1 MKSQLTA
8 VLVILA
14 YALPAQGKEGLPPKK
29 RPGGMEE
36 VETVTSG
43 DSEIEILPDG
53 SRIIRTTSDSGEM
66 IEKHIPPD
74 DPSMAGLGHMPP
86 EQLRRHGGG
95 FFDATVMVRPPRL
108 APGETGDLYVHVT
121 LRGPAVVL
129 PGARIEARY
138 KRAQGPLALGSQ
150 EPKPARLGARK
161 TRFKGKPVWDD
172 SLTFKIPV
180 TVRSDAKHGE
190 TPFEGTVMLEITHG
204 DTGDMIGRFQA
215 VAPGRIEIGRPFPR
229 PVPQVG
235 GRAAAGS
242 SPIKGR
248 GVKPAGAGTKAG
260 AAATN
265 RPRGDD
271 GSGVKAAG
279 EGHLAGT
286 DPTGSGPVSTAPG
299 EEIAGEGGAD
309 MVDMDWAF
317 WGIGGLLV
325 LLLLLVLRRR

>member
-14 YALPAQGKEGLPPKK
+14 YALPAQGKEGPPKK

-36 VETVTSG
+36 VQSVTSG

-53 SRIIRTTSDSGEM
+53 SRIIRTTSDTGEM
-66 IEKHIPPD
+66 MEQHIPPG
-74 DPSMAGLGHMPP
+74 DPSMGGLGHMPP
-86 EQLRRHGGG
+86 EELARHGGG
-95 FFDATVMVRPPRL
+95 FFDAAVMVRPPRL

-138 KRAQGPLALGSQ
+138 KKAQGPLALGSQ
-150 EPKPARLGARK
+150 ELKPARPGTRK

-242 SPIKGR
+242 SPNKGP
-248 GVKPAGAGTKAG
+248 GGKSAGAGTNAG
-260 AAATN
+260 AAGTN

-279 EGHLAGT
+279 EGHLTGT
-286 DPTGSGPVSTAPG
+286 QDPTGSGPASTAPG
-299 EEIAGEGGAD
+299 EEIAGEGGAPE
-309 MVDMDWAF
+309 MMDLAF

-325 LLLLLVLRRR
+325 VLLLLVLGRR